1 MIILRAVQHFCVA
14 LCSAVKGIAAVFVQ
28 RDYRC
33 TGTVPEQDAGVPV
46 SKIGNAAQHFA
57 CHHQSVFLFRHAAQ
71 QRTGGVY
78 CVEESG
84 AGCTDVKGKHRFRQS
99 QFLLQHARLRRNDIV
114 RRNGGTDNY
123 ADFFFRDASHFQC
136 LFCGFHTQRKI
147 RFLVRKM
154 PVGNAGAGA
163 DPFVVGF
170 YDRCHVIVGNLPFRH
185 AAAGAADAN
194 ADILCD
200 FHMGVPRFHVV
211 AVLSIPFLRNRI
223 HLFPQKP
230 ALPF

>member
-1 MIILRAVQHFCVA
+1 M
-14 LCSAVKGIAAVFVQ
+14 
-28 RDYRC
+28 
-33 TGTVPEQDAGVPV
+33 
-46 SKIGNAAQHFA
+46 
-57 CHHQSVFLFRHAAQ
+57 
-71 QRTGGVY
+71 Y

-114 RRNGGTDNY
+114 RRNGGTDDY
-123 ADFFFRDASHFQC
+123 ANFFFRDASHFQC
-136 LFCGFHTQRKI
+136 LFCSFHAQRKI

-163 DPFVVGF
+163 DPLIVGF

-194 ADILCD
+194 ANVLCD
-200 FHMGVPRFHVV
+200 FHMGFLAFMLLQYLVYPFFGIESTYSHRNRLYRFENFRMLVYIHTKKAWYTCTTPFFVIFQIQYLLKT
-211 AVLSIPFLRNRI
+211 AVLP
-223 HLFPQKP
+223 
-230 ALPF
+230 